1 MCLTAATLVF
11 GFKLHKVV
19 VYRLALYQVLA
30 ALAFATV
37 ELLQILMIN
46 YQDNRDAYGR
56 VCIAIGWFGLYF
68 ILVNLLFNMWVT
80 VHLFSFAVLHKNPT
94 KLEPLYVVTSL
105 LVPAAIASVPLA
117 TQSYGLSQVDGCN
130 MPVYSSNSTVKLG
143 AAVIERFALWEGP
156 AMSISLTASTA
167 MFVMVIRF
175 AHRVWWR
182 TNYEPIADNDQYWK
196 AIKQLIPLAF
206 FPIFFFVFIIPY
218 FMYDIYYSFFTP
230 TPNRGLVTFENVS
243 ILLWS
248 LSSGLTLNVHIFV
261 SRMCVKKTRPAA
273 NKTPRYTSENLTVTY
288 ASETP
293 PSMHNSSTWFTVS
306 IGSMGDDVR
315 K

>member
-1 MCLTAATLVF
+1 MPYGSHLSIWLQTAQSCRLPASTLPGFGCVSLCNRGVATDPHDQLP
-11 GFKLHKVV
+11 GQSG
-19 VYRLALYQVLA
+19 RLRSRVHCNWMVWPVL
-30 ALAFATV
+30 
-37 ELLQILMIN
+37 
-46 YQDNRDAYGR
+46 
-56 VCIAIGWFGLYF
+56 
-68 ILVNLLFNMWVT
+68 LVNLLFNMWVT

-130 MPVYSSNSTVKLG
+130 MPVYSSNSTVKLD

-182 TNYEPIADNDQYWK
+182 TNNEPIADNDQYWK

-261 SRMCVKKTRPAA
+261 SRMCVKKTRPSS
-273 NKTPRYTSENLTVTY
+273 KQ
-288 ASETP
+288 
-293 PSMHNSSTWFTVS
+293 NSSLYF
-306 IGSMGDDVR
+306 
-315 K
+315 